1 MSELIPD
8 YPGSRETPI
17 KRYLACQAG
26 QNAFAEVLLTTDAA
40 SHGMAR
46 LYGYADVRLTVP
58 DLLAWIV
65 AFRAA
70 AVALGWNDPEEDDGK

>member
-8 YPGSRETPI
+8 YTGSPATPI
-17 KRYLACQAG
+17 KRYLNCQVG
-26 QNAFAEVLLTTDAA
+26 QNAFAEVLLTVNDA
-40 SHGMAR
+40 GYGFAR
-46 LYGYADVRLTVP
+46 LYGYADVRLTVA
-58 DLLAWIV
+58 DLLAWIA